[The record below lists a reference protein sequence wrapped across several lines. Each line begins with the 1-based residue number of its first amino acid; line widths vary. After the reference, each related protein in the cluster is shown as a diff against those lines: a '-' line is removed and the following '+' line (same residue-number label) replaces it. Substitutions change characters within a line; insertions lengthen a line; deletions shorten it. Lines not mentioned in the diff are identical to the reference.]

1 MNILLDTHIA
11 IWAIVDDPR
20 LSTKARE
27 MILDPDNNLYLS
39 AVSALEVRN
48 KSKNPRNNL
57 DFSVRDFLEACEE
70 AGFLPLPLLSGHIL
84 AEATLRWGGSGTEH
98 QDPYDRLLLAQA
110 KAENYRLM
118 THDDMIRR
126 FDEKCIIRV

>member
-20 LSTKARE
+20 LSERARE
-27 MILDPDNNLYLS
+27 LLLNPDNTVYLS
-39 AVSALEVRN
+39 AVSAFEIRN
-48 KSKNPRNNL
+48 KSRNPKSNMEFTTKEFL
-57 DFSVRDFLEACEE
+57 DLCNE
-70 AGFLPLPLLSGHIL
+70 AGFLPLPLKSEHFL
-84 AEATLRWGGSGTEH
+84 AETTLKWGDSGPEH

-110 KAENYRLM
+110 KTENYRLM